1 MQTPNKNKRRKK
13 NDNQTNKQ
21 RTKTPRTSKRNQEFN
36 MMDYAA
42 EQVFWEMA
50 TWLLF
55 ALGISILYKMFW
67 KPAPKTIVQ
76 PMPKKIVR
84 VITR

>member
-1 MQTPNKNKRRKK
+1 
-13 NDNQTNKQ
+13 
-21 RTKTPRTSKRNQEFN
+21 

-42 EQVFWEMA
+42 EQVFWEMS

-55 ALGISILYKMFW
+55 ALGISLLYWMFW
-67 KPAPKTIVQ
+67 KPAPKTIIQ